1 MLFTRQ
7 TSINDQTDRKIY
19 LQRSTDE
26 IYSFQGDKVL
36 AIDIVTANAIFLC
49 DENCILLVDMVEE
62 NDPILCS
69 GTTIVFSSPNRKRY
83 KQLLK
88 GISRQYILNCWTLEE
103 VKAVWFHSYQH
114 IPWKDVK
121 RIYNKK

>member
-88 GISRQYILNCWTLEE
+88 GISRQYVLDCWTLEE
-103 VKAVWFHSYQH
+103 LKAVWSHSYQH
-114 IPWKDVK
+114 IPWEDVK